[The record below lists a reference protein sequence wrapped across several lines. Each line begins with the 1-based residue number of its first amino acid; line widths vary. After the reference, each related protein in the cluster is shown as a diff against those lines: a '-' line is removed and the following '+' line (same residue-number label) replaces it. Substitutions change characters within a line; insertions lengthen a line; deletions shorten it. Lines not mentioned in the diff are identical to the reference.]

1 MTTTF
6 AARRTALRAACAAFG
21 LLAAG
26 ASFAQSF
33 PTRPLR
39 LVVPFAAGGIVDVTA
54 RQLGQKMSETLGQP
68 IIIDNRAGAGGSV
81 GTEFVAKSP
90 ADGYTMLLAF
100 DTHAVN
106 PLIYKNLR
114 FDTFKDFAP
123 VLAVGSIPLLFAAP
137 PSLPASNI
145 ADLVQLAKAK
155 PGALSYGSVGAGS
168 SGHLAMEQFKL
179 LSGTNVVHVPFKGG
193 APGLNALMGEQIQL
207 LVFAAGAAVPL
218 VRAGKVKAL
227 AVSGT
232 KRSAALPS
240 VPTMAEAGYPQFNS
254 GAWMGIV
261 VPAGTPAP
269 IVAQLNAAITK
280 AVSDPA
286 LLASLGDQAVDLAAS
301 TPGEFGTFIRAEHDK
316 WSRVIKDANLDLAQ

>member
-1 MTTTF
+1 MTTPF
-6 AARRTALRAACAAFG
+6 GARRTALRAACAAIG
-21 LLAAG
+21 ILAAG
-26 ASFAQSF
+26 ASFAQAF
-33 PTRPLR
+33 PNKPLR

-68 IIIDNRAGAGGSV
+68 IVIDNRAGAGGSV

-90 ADGYTMLLAF
+90 ADGYTLLLAF

-106 PLIYKNLR
+106 PLIYKSLR

-123 VLAVGSIPLLFAAP
+123 VSAVGSIPLLYAAP
-137 PSLPASNI
+137 PNLPASTI
-145 ADLVQLAKAK
+145 PEFIQLAKAR

-218 VRAGKVKAL
+218 VRTGKVKAL
-227 AVSGT
+227 AVSGS

-240 VPTMAEAGYPQFNS
+240 VPTMAEAGYPQLNS

-261 VPAGTPAP
+261 APAGTPAA
-269 IVAQLNAAITK
+269 IVSQLHAAVAK
-280 AVSDPA
+280 AVSDPG
-286 LLASLGDQAVDLAAS
+286 LVASLGDQAVDLAAS
-301 TPGEFGTFIRAEHDK
+301 TPAEFGAFIRAEHDK
-316 WSRVIKDANLDLAQ
+316 WSRVIKDANLDLTQ

>member
-6 AARRTALRAACAAFG
+6 ASRRAALRAGCAAFG
-21 LLAAG
+21 FLAAG
-26 ASFAQSF
+26 ASFAQAF
-33 PTRPLR
+33 PNKPLR

-68 IIIDNRAGAGGSV
+68 IVIDNRAGAGGSV

-90 ADGYTMLLAF
+90 ADGYTLLLAF

-106 PLIYKNLR
+106 PLIYKSLR

-123 VLAVGSIPLLFAAP
+123 VSAVGSIPLLFAAP
-137 PSLPASNI
+137 PSLPASSI
-145 ADLVQLAKAK
+145 AELVQLAKAK

-218 VRAGKVKAL
+218 VRAGKVKPL

-232 KRSAALPS
+232 RRSAALPS

-261 VPAGTPAP
+261 APAGTPAA
-269 IVAQLNAAITK
+269 IVSQLQAAIAK
-280 AVSDPA
+280 AVADPA
-286 LLASLGDQAVDLAAS
+286 LVASLGDQAVDLAAS
-301 TPGEFGTFIRAEHDK
+301 TPAEFGTFIRAEHDK
-316 WSRVIKDANLDLAQ
+316 WNRVIKDANLDLSQ